1 MAVDIPPRTTEGPA
15 MALCA
20 STPTPCQWFSQLAD
34 LLDARSAPRLIR
46 LFLGAVLAA
55 GRRTVTS
62 WLRAAGIRHDF
73 RSAYTTVAAVAKHTD
88 LMAAR
93 LARSALQPMLAGT
106 DRLLLGIDDTP
117 TPRYGPEVE
126 GAGLH
131 HNPTPGPAGSP
142 HLEVPRL
149 GRTRFAGPTPLL
161 GRRRSAAVGSPLR
174 PQGHPAAHRPRPSAS
189 FPHQAGT
196 GRRTGAM
203 GRSLAEIG
211 RPSLVGRGRR
221 RLRQGAFPQAADRPR
236 RHYSQS
242 PAQGRRPLWP
252 ARTAPARSTRPPT
265 ALRRP
270 THQPGQTRRPTT
282 RLATRRL
289 RPVRQADDQGLQDVP
304 SDVAAGRR
312 SDPRR
317 AGQGDARLDR
327 LLLHQ
332 PGRQRRRR
340 AGGGR
345 RPLQPGD
352 GLPRREG
359 SGRGRPTAGAF
370 YRGQHR
376 SVPPVPVDL
385 HHDRGVG
392 LEPSRR
398 RTGGAFG
405 LAVGRR
411 EPSAVARR
419 QAAGVA
425 STIAGRGNN
434 NASAG
439 RPNRD
444 GNRRG
449 GTTLPPIDRLT
460 TIKSRKVQ
468 IESNAGSMLS
478 IFTGASKDWRLYNKP
493 PETWTA
499 SLESVPE
506 GGLTRLTQPWHTEV
520 PCVPRLCQPCFD
532 GLWDSHLANL
542 AAQEWREY
550 DRQPAVNIVVAAAP
564 PG

>member
-106 DRLLLGIDDTP
+106 DRL
-117 TPRYGPEVE
+117 
-126 GAGLH
+126 A
-131 HNPTPGPAGSP
+131 SP
-142 HLEVPRL
+142 LRPRL

-203 GRSLAEIG
+203 GRSLAEID
-211 RPSLVGRGRR
+211 RPSVVGRGRR

-236 RHYSQS
+236 RHRRQS
-242 PAQGRRPLWP
+242 PAQGRRSLYS
-252 ARTAPARSTRPPT
+252 ARTAPAWSTRPPT
-265 ALRRP
+265 ALRLSTP
-270 THQPGQTRRPTT
+270 QPGQTRRPTT

-340 AGGGR
+340 AGGGC
-345 RPLQPGD
+345 RP
-352 GLPRREG
+352 
-359 SGRGRPTAGAF
+359 
-370 YRGQHR
+370 
-376 SVPPVPVDL
+376 
-385 HHDRGVG
+385 
-392 LEPSRR
+392 
-398 RTGGAFG
+398 
-405 LAVGRR
+405 
-411 EPSAVARR
+411 
-419 QAAGVA
+419 
-425 STIAGRGNN
+425 
-434 NASAG
+434 
-439 RPNRD
+439 
-444 GNRRG
+444 
-449 GTTLPPIDRLT
+449 
-460 TIKSRKVQ
+460 
-468 IESNAGSMLS
+468 
-478 IFTGASKDWRLYNKP
+478 
-493 PETWTA
+493 
-499 SLESVPE
+499 
-506 GGLTRLTQPWHTEV
+506 
-520 PCVPRLCQPCFD
+520 
-532 GLWDSHLANL
+532 
-542 AAQEWREY
+542 
-550 DRQPAVNIVVAAAP
+550 
-564 PG
+564 